1 MISEKDH
8 TEPILGWHTT
18 SQQKMSTV
26 LNAMFL
32 DIMIN
37 DLVGTA
43 AICVHFQVDNTP
55 LAVCSI
61 HLQHPQA
68 S

>member
-1 MISEKDH
+1 M
-8 TEPILGWHTT
+8 GWHT
-18 SQQKMSTV
+18 SRQKMSTV